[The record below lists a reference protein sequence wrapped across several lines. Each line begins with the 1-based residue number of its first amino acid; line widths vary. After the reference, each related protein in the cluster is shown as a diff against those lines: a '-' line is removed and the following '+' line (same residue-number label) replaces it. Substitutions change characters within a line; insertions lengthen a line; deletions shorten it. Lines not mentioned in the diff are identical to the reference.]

1 MRKLLCLSFVL
12 ILAMAHNILDH
23 HGMVDKDDYYSET
36 VNSRAIR
43 DCILAANMTQDGDN
57 TVYIPE
63 GMTFSTLPISS
74 LGYIKNIEIII
85 DGNLLLS
92 KNWRHFQPM

>member
-1 MRKLLCLSFVL
+1 MKKLLYLSTVL
-12 ILAMAHNILDH
+12 VVAMAHNILDFD
-23 HGMVDKDDYYSET
+23 GMVDKNDYYSET
-36 VNSRAIR
+36 VNSRALLGA
-43 DCILAANMTQDGDN
+43 ILAANMTQDGDN

-63 GMTFSTLPISS
+63 GMTFSILPVDSVA
-74 LGYIKNIEIII
+74 YIKNIEIII